1 MQRIGRTIAPP
12 LTTRIESRMPRLPHR
27 AATLIASLSLVAALG
42 FAGPA
47 AAKGGSTPAP
57 APAPAPAPLDC
68 FGDFGDPTIPNMTDP
83 DVGVNYAGNAGCVG
97 VRSVSSTQLRLAWVV
112 LAPNWTYVVKSNGEG
127 TNSRVQLQF
136 TNTVTGEKIDFRYEF
151 GKTVIG

>member
-1 MQRIGRTIAPP
+1 
-12 LTTRIESRMPRLPHR
+12 MPRRSHR
-27 AATLIASLSLVAALG
+27 VATLVASLSLVAALG
-42 FAGPA
+42 VAGPA
-47 AAKGGSTPAP
+47 AAKGGSSP

-68 FGDFGDPTIPNMTDP
+68 FGDPAILAMTTP
-83 DVGVNYAGNAGCVG
+83 DVAVNYAGSAGCVG

-136 TNTVTGEKIDFRYEF
+136 TNSVTGDKLDFRYEF